1 MFLPFLTFRMMIM
14 MQGFSIDGSR
24 RFRLCE
30 LCRRPGP
37 WLADTLGVAGDAL
50 VRAMQCHTADA
61 EADIADA
68 ASKFALRPGE
78 GRGCHCVPPER
89 ASRDRKASATP
100 GSPEHR
106 ARFGIGSM
114 QPADTAP
121 LSVGRF
127 REHFGENGQE
137 ERHLS

>member
-14 MQGFSIDGSR
+14 MQVLPIDGSR

-68 ASKFALRPGE
+68 ALCSTRACFTGTKGLGDAR
-78 GRGCHCVPPER
+78 VAR
-89 ASRDRKASATP
+89 ASRALRYWINAA
-100 GSPEHR
+100 G
-106 ARFGIGSM
+106 
-114 QPADTAP
+114 
-121 LSVGRF
+121 
-127 REHFGENGQE
+127 
-137 ERHLS
+137 